1 MAEESQLDETPSHSQ
16 QRPGSTSKDG
26 TGHPLA
32 RSSLS
37 DHQYQQSRAVL
48 RSRKKTPS
56 VRLQKLPV
64 MVLSSLVT
72 TPRKSQL
79 GPTHIKVR
87 VSPAAA
93 LRALHGN
100 TTKRPAPTP
109 GPGVEGEPVFE
120 VSARHVDDS
129 PMRIDVRK
137 EMPSSKRVSSRGL
150 RHDHSYSYGSHQGL
164 QPPGAMIT
172 KDMSLQITDLR
183 RKLKITQ
190 QKMRRA
196 RQALER
202 ERQMHNE
209 TQQTLQALMD
219 SIQFQA
225 VS

>member
-1 MAEESQLDETPSHSQ
+1 
-16 QRPGSTSKDG
+16 
-26 TGHPLA
+26 
-32 RSSLS
+32 
-37 DHQYQQSRAVL
+37 
-48 RSRKKTPS
+48 
-56 VRLQKLPV
+56 

-72 TPRKSQL
+72 TPRKSQP
-79 GPTHIKVR
+79 GSTHIKVR

-100 TTKRPAPTP
+100 TVTKRHVPTP
-109 GPGVEGEPVFE
+109 GPDVEGEPLFE
-120 VSARHVDDS
+120 ASDRHVDDS
-129 PMRIDVRK
+129 PRRVDVRK

-150 RHDHSYSYGSHQGL
+150 RHDHNYSYGSHQGL

-190 QKMRRA
+190 QKMRRT